1 MIVSIQNKYML
12 KMCILQIVNTLTLFL
27 FYSGC
32 VMSGIEPLSS
42 TSQSDDDSLCKYMY
56 IHIPS
61 MFPSVK
67 ALQALYL
74 CSSQLNFVLK
84 IQVPCSYMAMTTVNR

>member
-1 MIVSIQNKYML
+1 MIVSIQNSDML
-12 KMCILQIVNTLTLFL
+12 KMCILQIVYTLTLFL

-42 TSQSDDDSLCKYMY
+42 TSQSDDDSLCNSKYMY
-56 IHIPS
+56 IHIPYI
-61 MFPSVK
+61 FPSV
-67 ALQALYL
+67 QAYLY
-74 CSSQLNFVLK
+74 SSRWKFVLK